1 MKVLESFLRAGE
13 AEERK
18 KLERTAEKVIA
29 LESKMEELSDDEL
42 KAKTEEFKK
51 RLEKGETLEKLMVEA
66 FAVVREV
73 AYRVLGL
80 KAYKVQLM
88 GSAALHLGKIAEMK
102 TGEGKTLVSIFPSYL
117 NALTEKGVHIVTVN
131 DYLASY
137 QGQQMGRV
145 FSALGMTTGIMQN
158 GQSIEERRKQYA
170 ADITYGTNNEFGFD
184 YLKDNMVQDVDHKVQ
199 RGHYFAIVDEVDS
212 ILIDEA
218 RTPLIISGPA
228 EKIVDKWFSIFAKI
242 AANLNKDEHY
252 EVDLKK
258 RTVSVLPAGVSKV
271 EDSLGIEN
279 LYIKERTP
287 LIGFFNNALKAKELF
302 TKDKDYVVRDGEI
315 HIVDE
320 HTGRILKG
328 RRYNDGLHQAIEAK
342 EKVEVLPENQTYA
355 TITIQNYF
363 KMYEKLSGMTGT
375 AETEAAEFMATY
387 KLAVIPIPT
396 NKPVQRVDKVDK
408 IYRLESAKF
417 DAVIENIVERHK
429 TGQPILVGT
438 ASVERSE
445 YVSKLLTERGIKHSV
460 LNAKQHE
467 KEAGI
472 VAMAGRKN
480 AVTVATNMA
489 GRGTDIILGGN
500 IEFMT
505 TKALEDKGL
514 DPKNS
519 PEEYEQEWD
528 KTFAEI
534 KEMVEKEAK
543 EIRDLGGLYVIATE
557 RHESR
562 RIDNQL
568 RGRSGRQGDPGES
581 VFYLSLQDDLVRRF
595 NSGNALNNIISRVVD
610 DSVPISGKMISGTIQ
625 TAQRSIESLNY
636 ETRKNVVKYDEV
648 LTKQRE
654 IVYSDR
660 DKILEGYDLTKTI
673 MVYMEDTIKN
683 IIDKVTEKKKKIS
696 EDELDEIIRLMKK
709 IYPMSITKEEIVE
722 NIKNSKGGLDKE
734 SLKVEILTDA
744 ELVYAR
750 REEEIGADNMDELV
764 KKVMIQVVD
773 KRWKEHLYE
782 MDYLKEGIGLRA
794 LAQKDPL
801 VEYNEEGYRMFK
813 NLREIIKEDT
823 VMYLFNAEVS
833 IRTVEKMEKMVPDEV
848 QSLLSSASKNPK
860 LANDKKQENKKQDKE
875 KKMEEKNKNKDLLK
889 EIQEQHGKSEE
900 QEKDYSSLGVNRAER
915 RKLKKNASKIRNAGK

>member
-1 MKVLESFLRAGE
+1 MKILESFLRAGE

-18 KLERTAEKVIA
+18 KLERTAERVIA

-42 KAKTEEFKK
+42 KAKTDEFKK
-51 RLEKGETLEKLMVEA
+51 RLNKGETLEKIMVEA
-66 FAVVREV
+66 FAVVRE
-73 AYRVLGL
+73 AAHRVLGL

-88 GSAALHLGKIAEMK
+88 GAAALHLGKIAEMK
-102 TGEGKTLVSIFPSYL
+102 TGEGKTLVSLFPSYL

-145 FSALGMTTGIMQN
+145 FSALDMTTGIMVN
-158 GQSIEERRKQYA
+158 GQSIEERRKQYS

-184 YLKDNMVQDVDHKVQ
+184 YLKDNMVQSLEEKVQ

-228 EKIVDKWFSIFAKI
+228 EKSVDKWFSIFAKI
-242 AANLNKDEHY
+242 ASTLTKDEHY
-252 EVDLKK
+252 EVDFKK

-271 EDSLGIEN
+271 EDSLGIDN

-287 LIGFFNNALKAKELF
+287 LIGFFNNSLKAKELF
-302 TKDKDYVVRDGEI
+302 KRDKDYVVREGEI

-375 AETEAAEFMATY
+375 AETEAAEFMSTY

-396 NKPVQRVDKVDK
+396 NKTVQRVDKVDK

-417 DAVIENIVERHK
+417 DAAIETIVERHK

-438 ASVERSE
+438 ASVEKSE
-445 YVSKLLTERGIKHSV
+445 YVSKLLREKGIKHSV

-472 VAMAGRKN
+472 VALAGRKN

-500 IEFMT
+500 IDFMT

-514 DPKNS
+514 TPQGN

-534 KEMVEKEAK
+534 SEMVEKEAS
-543 EIRDLGGLYVIATE
+543 EIRELGGLYVIATE

-562 RIDNQL
+562 RIDNQF

-581 VFYLSLQDDLVRRF
+581 VFYLSLQDELVRRF
-595 NSGNALNNIISRVVD
+595 NSGNALDNIISRVID
-610 DSVPISGKMISGTIQ
+610 DSVPISGKLISGTIQ

-636 ETRKNVVKYDEV
+636 EIRKNVVKYDEV
-648 LTKQRE
+648 LTRQRE
-654 IVYSDR
+654 IVYADR
-660 DKILEGYDLTKTI
+660 DQILKGYDLTKTI
-673 MVYMEDTIKN
+673 MVYMEDTISN
-683 IIDKVTEKKKKIS
+683 IVDKTSNNKKIT
-696 EDELDEIIRLMKK
+696 EADLDETIRLMKK
-709 IYPMSITKEEIVE
+709 VYPLSI
-722 NIKNSKGGLDKE
+722 SKE
-734 SLKVEILTDA
+734 SLIDEYGSIEKINKDILKVEFLTDA
-744 ELVYAR
+744 ELIYSK
-750 REEEIGADNMDELV
+750 REEEIGSENMDELV
-764 KKVMIQVVD
+764 TKVMLQVID
-773 KRWKEHLYE
+773 KRWREHLYE

-823 VMYLFNAEVS
+823 IMYLFNADVS
-833 IRTVEKMEKMVPDEV
+833 VKSVDKLEKMVPDEV
-848 QSLLSSASKNPK
+848 QRLLSSAAKNPK
-860 LANDKKQENKKQDKE
+860 LMKEIEKE
-875 KKMEEKNKNKDLLK
+875 KSKIDDEHKGHN
-889 EIQEQHGKSEE
+889 H
-900 QEKDYSSLGVNRAER
+900 NRAER
-915 RKLKKNASKIRNAGK
+915 RKIKKNSRKK

>member
-18 KLERTAEKVIA
+18 KLERTAERVIA

-42 KAKTEEFKK
+42 KAKTEEFKN
-51 RLEKGETLEKLMVEA
+51 RLEKGESLEKLMVEA

-88 GSAALHLGKIAEMK
+88 GAAALHLGKIAEMK

-158 GQSIEERRKQYA
+158 GQSVEERRKQYD

-184 YLKDNMVQDVDHKVQ
+184 YLKDNMVQNLDEKVQ

-228 EKIVDKWFSIFAKI
+228 EKSVDKWFSIFAKI
-242 AANLNKDEHY
+242 ASTLTKDEHY

-271 EDSLGIEN
+271 EDSLGIDN
-279 LYIKERTP
+279 LYVKERTP

-302 TKDKDYVVRDGEI
+302 KKDKDYVVRDGEV

-396 NKPVQRVDKVDK
+396 NKPMIRIDKADK

-417 DAVIENIVERHK
+417 DSVIDDIIERHS

-438 ASVERSE
+438 ASVEKSE
-445 YVSKLLTERGIKHSV
+445 YVSKLLSEKGIKHSV

-467 KEAGI
+467 KEAGV

-500 IEFMT
+500 IDFMT

-514 DPKNS
+514 DPKNN

-534 KEMVEKEAK
+534 TEMVEKEAK
-543 EIRDLGGLYVIATE
+543 EIRELGGLYVIATE

-595 NSGNALNNIISRVVD
+595 NSGNALDNIISRVVD
-610 DSVPISGKMISGTIQ
+610 DSVPISGKLISGTIQ
-625 TAQRSIESLNY
+625 TAQKSIESLNY
-636 ETRKNVVKYDEV
+636 EIRKNVVKYDEV

-654 IVYSDR
+654 SIYADR
-660 DKILEGYDLTKTI
+660 NKILEGYDLTKTV
-673 MVYMEDTIKN
+673 MVYIEDTITN
-683 IIDKVTEKKKKIS
+683 IINKVVQKKKVS
-696 EDELDEIIRLMKK
+696 EEELDEIIQLMKK
-709 IYPMSITKEEIVE
+709 IYPVSITKEDIVE
-722 NIKNSKGGLDKE
+722 HYNGIDNIDKDSIKAE
-734 SLKVEILTDA
+734 FLIDA
-744 ELVYAR
+744 EMAYSK
-750 REEEIGADNMDELV
+750 REEEIGTENMDELV
-764 KKVMIQVVD
+764 KKVMIQVID
-773 KRWKEHLYE
+773 KRWREHLYE

-813 NLREIIKEDT
+813 NLREIVKEDT
-823 VMYLFNAEVS
+823 VMHLFNADVS
-833 IRTVEKMEKMVPDEV
+833 IKTVEKLEKMIPDEV
-848 QSLLSSASKNPK
+848 QKLLSSASKNPK
-860 LANDKKQENKKQDKE
+860 LAKTDENKNSKNNKDKK
-875 KKMEEKNKNKDLLK
+875 MNKNSKNANYLEELK
-889 EIQEQHGKSEE
+889 KTYGTKEE
-900 QEKDYSSLGVNRAER
+900 PEKDYSSLGMNRAER
-915 RKLKKNASKIRNAGK
+915 RKLKKGSSKIKNASKD